1 MSFIVHLGDLCV
13 SILRSLHQSFF
24 PDGGQLRVILKKKG
38 KESPATKWKSFLVSS
53 HEKSHQIS
61 SALMPTFI
69 KVYTKDAKPLLLK
82 FSPLFLS
89 FLAEVKRDSSK
100 TCKTSGHNTEKFYR
114 WHSLKSSWSGQ
125 QTGFATPKE
134 FNSSS
139 LLPIQLDSQERHGYI
154 CNQQCFLLTCYDFL
168 VPKLLAY
175 LHQRHYYLLPSRWS
189 FKYFF

>member
-1 MSFIVHLGDLCV
+1 MKVFFSQQSWKIASNIISVNAYIYK
-13 SILRSLHQSFF
+13 SIYKRREAS
-24 PDGGQLRVILKKKG
+24 I
-38 KESPATKWKSFLVSS
+38 
-53 HEKSHQIS
+53 I
-61 SALMPTFI
+61 
-69 KVYTKDAKPLLLK
+69 K

-89 FLAEVKRDSSK
+89 FLAEVKRDSRK

-139 LLPIQLDSQERHGYI
+139 LLPIQLDSQQRHGYI
-154 CNQQCFLLTCYDFL
+154 CNQQSFLLTCYDFL

-175 LHQRHYYLLPSRWS
+175 LHQRHHYLLPSRWS